1 MLTPILSPA
10 IGGIVMLTIPEIKRR
25 IIPIL
30 KSYDVKKA
38 YLFGSY
44 ARGEATEA
52 SDVDLRIDRGDS
64 KKLKGLFGVSG
75 FRLDLVDALGREV
88 DLLTCIPQGPL
99 SEQFTASLK
108 RDEVLIYDHAQQ
120 G

>member
-1 MLTPILSPA
+1 
-10 IGGIVMLTIPEIKRR
+10 MLTIPEIKRR
-25 IIPIL
+25 IMPIL
-30 KSYDVKKA
+30 KNYDVKKA

-52 SDVDLRIDRGDS
+52 SDVDLLIDRGDS

-88 DLLTCIPQGPL
+88 DLLTCMPQGPL
-99 SEQFTASLK
+99 SKQFAASVK
-108 RDEVLIYDHAQQ
+108 RDEVLLYDHTKQ

>member
-1 MLTPILSPA
+1 MNTRILT
-10 IGGIVMLTIPEIKRR
+10 MDEIKNVVR
-25 IIPIL
+25 PL
-30 KSYDVKKA
+30 AKKYNMEA
-38 YLFGSY
+38 IYLFGSY